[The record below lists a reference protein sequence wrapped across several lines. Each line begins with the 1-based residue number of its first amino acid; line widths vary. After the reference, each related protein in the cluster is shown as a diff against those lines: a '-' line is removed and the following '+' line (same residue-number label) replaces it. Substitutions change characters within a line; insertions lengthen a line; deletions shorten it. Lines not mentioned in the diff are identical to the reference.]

1 MKFLEE
7 IFGEDIIHTFQK
19 DHVEDC
25 IDLYREFE
33 LRKRKIAMHM
43 EKGSTVAM
51 KIPVALY
58 ELYKEK
64 KGRGL
69 KDDINSKSEFEKW
82 RGKLSCAADKMK
94 IDHTVLQSFF
104 KRPLEDLIE
113 HIRDILGE
121 LPVRGTRTF
130 IIVGGFAESQMVQ
143 DYVRSKF
150 PNMTVIVP
158 FDAGLAVL
166 KGAVIF
172 GHAPMVVT
180 SRVCPRTYGMAVSKL
195 YVEGRYPA
203 SKAEMIG
210 GREVVRNVFHSYMAM
225 GAPTKVGQIV
235 KSLPLSVSKG
245 QTHARVRIFS
255 SKDPSPEFVSD
266 EGCSY
271 LGEIVVT
278 IPEMEYE
285 EGETVEVTMT
295 FGGTELHVEATE
307 KKSGKSYKSRFDFL
321 GGD

>member
-7 IFGEDIIHTFQK
+7 LFGQDIIDTFK
-19 DHVEDC
+19 RESMEDC

-33 LRKRKIAMHM
+33 LRKRKISMNM
-43 EKGSTVAM
+43 EKDSKTAI

-58 ELYKEK
+58 DLYEDKHGRKLKEDIK
-64 KGRGL
+64 TQDRFRKW
-69 KDDINSKSEFEKW
+69 KDKIN
-82 RGKLSCAADKMK
+82 CAADKMK
-94 IDHTVLQSFF
+94 IDNVLMQSFF

-121 LPVRGTRTF
+121 MPVRGTRTF

-143 DYVRSKF
+143 DYVNSKF
-150 PNMTVIVP
+150 PNMEVIIP

-195 YVEGRYPA
+195 YVAGQYPA
-203 SKAEMIG
+203 DKAEYSS
-210 GREVVRNVFHSYMAM
+210 GREIVRNVFHPYMTI
-225 GAPTKVGQIV
+225 GQPTKVGQEV
-235 KSLPLSVSKG
+235 TSLPLSVTSG
-245 QTHARVRIFS
+245 QRNARVRIFS
-255 SKDPSPEFVSD
+255 SKEPSPLFVSD

-271 LGEIVVT
+271 LGEIVIT
-278 IPEMEYE
+278 LPELDND
-285 EGETVEVTMT
+285 EGGTVEVKMT
-295 FGGTELHVEATE
+295 FGGTELKVVATE

-321 GGD
+321 GES